1 MARTPSTIAAARA
14 ARHELTEALDD
25 LHDLEV
31 EAGLRRPV
39 PRRRVLLPIAAAA
52 VALLL
57 AVVAVVAW
65 VQARDA
71 YTDADYERAAAE
83 RVSVLIAPDHRDPRR
98 AQKILAGATG
108 AFHDEFAQSADA
120 YTAFVKDKGAVSRSW
135 VDGTGVSARKGDAAT
150 VLVAATVVFAGDAVS
165 DGTAAEGPAAE
176 GEARRFR
183 LRVLVEPAGGALK
196 LGAVQYLP

>member
-39 PRRRVLLPIAAAA
+39 PRRRVLMPIAAAA

-57 AVVAVVAW
+57 AAVAVVAW

-150 VLVAATVVFAGDAVS
+150 VLVAATVVFGGDAVS
-165 DGTAAEGPAAE
+165 EGTAAEGPAAE